1 MALQYPK
8 RLPTPTLRKGSLT
21 YEMRVRVPAEAR
33 GERFKGTH
41 ATRTLGTRDKAEALR
56 KIPRTYEQLHAEFEA
71 EVTSLG
77 GVAPATSKLT
87 ISDVCRIQRERLLES
102 EEQYR
107 KERVVGSADPVA
119 LAQDHHARLHRRLA
133 NARASVTS
141 RHFANAE
148 WLLTWLSKSG
158 RGEVDNRDAAL
169 RALARNEVQ
178 VLREI
183 IADDDA
189 LGALSPEDIPDETP
203 TLSAHLDDYLFR
215 RAKELTGER
224 VAMFRAVVRDFIALA
239 GANKPVSGYTKAHGL
254 KFIDSM
260 VALPA
265 NWTKD
270 RKLRT
275 LAIGDAASEAK
286 SMGLVG
292 QSAQSIRKK
301 VSLIKSVFA
310 DAKDRYD
317 GVHITFPTRG
327 LPKAGAANEAR
338 DPFTQRE
345 LTTLLAS
352 TLPGHLHW
360 LTWTGLC
367 TGARLNELAQ
377 LTVDHIH
384 HHGGIAYI
392 YFDESMR
399 LKTSACVRSV
409 PLHSKLLELGF
420 LEYVH
425 SCNGPLFPGITQ
437 HSSGRFSDALS
448 KAFRRH
454 LEALGI
460 KRPKLSFHSLRHTF
474 AARFKSA
481 APRDVETRERLMG
494 HDVPGVAGRY
504 GGCYKTEASD
514 MDLLET
520 RAPIVETLRF

>member
-1 MALQYPK
+1 
-8 RLPTPTLRKGSLT
+8 
-21 YEMRVRVPAEAR
+21 MR
-33 GERFKGTH
+33 
-41 ATRTLGTRDKAEALR
+41 
-56 KIPRTYEQLHAEFEA
+56 
-71 EVTSLG
+71 LG
-77 GVAPATSKLT
+77 GGLPAASQLT
-87 ISDVCRIQRERLLES
+87 VSDVCRIQRERLLES

-107 KERVVGSADPVA
+107 RERVGGSADPIA
-119 LAQDHHARLHRRLA
+119 LAQDHHARLRRRLA
-133 NARASVTS
+133 NARASATS

-158 RGEVDNRDAAL
+158 RGEVANRDAAL
-169 RALARNEVQ
+169 RALARNEVH

-189 LGALSPEDIPDETP
+189 LGALSPEDSPEEGTP
-203 TLSAHLDDYLFR
+203 TLSAHLDNYLGR

-239 GANKPVSGYTKAHGL
+239 GADKPMSDYTKSDGF
-254 KFIDSM
+254 KFVDSM
-260 VALPA
+260 VRLPA

-270 RKLRT
+270 RKLRS

-317 GVHITFPTRG
+317 TVHITFPTRG

-345 LTTLLAS
+345 LTTLLES

-360 LTWTGLC
+360 LTWAGLC

-384 HHGGIAYI
+384 HHGGIPYI
-392 YFDESMR
+392 HFDESMR

-409 PLHSKLLELGF
+409 PLHSKLVELGF
-420 LEYVH
+420 LDYVN
-425 SCNGPLFPGITQ
+425 SCSGPLFPGVTQ
-437 HSSGRFSDALS
+437 HSSGRYSDALS

-474 AARFKSA
+474 ADRFKVA
-481 APRDVETRERLMG
+481 APREAEARERLMG

-504 GGCYKTEASD
+504 GGSYKAEASD
-514 MDLLET
+514 MELLEK
-520 RAPIVETLRF
+520 RAAVIEQLRF